1 MRYDLTMAKADFRL
15 DRSAFSTK
23 SFADAEEEDRAYW
36 HSLSPQKRLSAL
48 EKMRQL
54 NYDYD
59 PAADRIQRTLEVA
72 QQS

>member
-1 MRYDLTMAKADFRL
+1 MAREALRL
-15 DRSAFSTK
+15 DKSAFSVR
-23 SFADAEEEDRAYW
+23 SFAEADEEDRAYW
-36 HSLSPQKRLSAL
+36 HSRSPQERLEAL

-72 QQS
+72 EQP

>member
-1 MRYDLTMAKADFRL
+1 MARAALRL
-15 DRSAFSTK
+15 DKSAFSVK
-23 SFADAEEEDRAYW
+23 SFAEADEEDRAYW
-36 HSLSPQKRLSAL
+36 HSRSPQARLAAL

-72 QQS
+72 EQS

>member
-1 MRYDLTMAKADFRL
+1 MAKADFKL
-15 DRSAFSTK
+15 DRSAFSIK
-23 SFADAEEEDRAYW
+23 SFADADEQDRAYW
-36 HSLSPQKRLSAL
+36 HSLSPQERLTAL

-59 PAADRIQRTLEVA
+59 PAADRIQRNLEVA

>member
-1 MRYDLTMAKADFRL
+1 MARASLGL
-15 DRSAFSTK
+15 DKSAFCVK
-23 SFADAEEEDRAYW
+23 SFAEAEEEDRAYW
-36 HSLSPQKRLSAL
+36 HSLSPQERLAAL